1 MDVKIINKIKN
12 NFTGKY
18 RGAAYSI
25 SNLKFTEPNDIPAV
39 FHSGSNYENH
49 FILKELANQFRGQIE
64 CLGENMKNYKIFSV
78 LIE

>member
-25 SNLKFTEPNDIPAV
+25 SNLKIAVPNDIPAV
-39 FHSGSNYENH
+39 FHSSSNYENH
-49 FILKELANQFRGQIE
+49 FILKKLVNQFRGKIE
-64 CLGENMKNYKIFSV
+64 CLGENMENYKTFSV